1 MKKGKAAK
9 LGLVTLF
16 STLTLG
22 TFMVQNSTQIEAAPL
37 GTELQY
43 YLNDPTPAPSKFL
56 NIWNTNGY
64 DLQPDPVYNVQVG
77 DKDKM
82 MYTDAA
88 RSVWTVLG
96 GVFDAPHYRWY
107 KSDDGRTWSEV
118 PEWQNGHRKNMPID
132 TSTEG
137 TTWYQQDTQYWNYLT
152 GWFAKTHIY
161 SNISQVNVLKNN
173 IDADS
178 VNVTTDNS
186 YLYNISD
193 KLMNV
198 TYAHAT
204 VNPTYATGKITWST
218 NHPELVTVDSD
229 TGKITA
235 NSKGANGR
243 ATIIATYTGSNEKSP
258 KIVTGKTYVTVGGGL
273 VNQKARVGGTA
284 TFKLQGNTDDFY
296 GYWDDNNIAV
306 EWYTKKDGAKDS
318 TEKLVA
324 STSNLYYTTNALTSD
339 DRENMY
345 RAKIIMRKG
354 TKQMTLTTNWAA
366 LTIL

>member
-1 MKKGKAAK
+1 MKRGKATK
-9 LGLVTLF
+9 IGLVTFF
-16 STLTLG
+16 STLTIG
-22 TFMVQNSTQIEAAPL
+22 TFMIQNSTQVEAAPL

-43 YLNDPTPAPSKFL
+43 YLNDPTPAPSKFM

-77 DKDKM
+77 DEGKVI
-82 MYTDAA
+82 YTDAA

-132 TSTEG
+132 TSAEG

-161 SNISQVNVLKNN
+161 SNISQVNVIKDN

-178 VNVTTDNS
+178 VSVTTDSN
-186 YLYNISD
+186 YIYNISD

-204 VNPTYATGKITWST
+204 VNPSNATGKITWST
-218 NHPELVTVDSD
+218 NRPDLVTVDRD

-235 NSKGANGR
+235 NSKGISGR
-243 ATIIATYTGSNEKSP
+243 AGITATYTGSYGSSP
-258 KIVTGKTYVTVGGGL
+258 KIVTSKTYVVVGGGL
-273 VNQKARVGGTA
+273 IDQKARLGGTA
-284 TFKLQGNTDDFY
+284 TFKLQGNTNDFY
-296 GYWDDNNIAV
+296 GYWDENNIAV
-306 EWYTKKDGAKDS
+306 EWYTKNPGTKDS

-324 STSNLYYTTNALTSD
+324 STSNPYYTTNILANAD
-339 DRENMY
+339 NAKMY

-354 TKQMTLTTNWAA
+354 TKQITLTTNWAN
-366 LTIL
+366 LNIL

>member
-1 MKKGKAAK
+1 MDKGKATK
-9 LGLVTLF
+9 IGLVTLF

-22 TFMVQNSTQIEAAPL
+22 TFVVQNNTQVDAAPL

-77 DKDKM
+77 DENKM

-178 VNVTTDNS
+178 VNVTTDS
-186 YLYNISD
+186 EYLYNISD
-193 KLMNV
+193 ELMNV

-204 VNPTYATGKITWST
+204 VNPTNATGKITWST
-218 NHPELVTVDSD
+218 NRPDLVTIDSN

-235 NSKGANGR
+235 NSKGVNGR
-243 ATIIATYTGSNEKSP
+243 AAIIATYTGSDNSP
-258 KIVTGKTYVTVGGGL
+258 KVVTGKTYVNLGGGL
-273 VNQKARVGGTA
+273 VDQSARIGGTA

-296 GYWDDNNIAV
+296 GYWDDNNIAI
-306 EWYTKKDGAKDS
+306 EWYIKKSDAKDS

-324 STSNLYYTTNALTSD
+324 STSNLYYTTNVLTS
-339 DRENMY
+339 ENKGKVY

-354 TKQMTLTTNWAA
+354 TKKITLTTNWAK